1 MPKLVEG
8 LRLLN
13 QADSCVET
21 LVQETGEHVI
31 LTAGELHLE
40 RCLRDLRERFA
51 KIEIQASPPI
61 VPFRETAVHGIE
73 MAAPKTKDAPRG
85 TIHGQVQ
92 GGLVQYTIRARP
104 LPAEVTAFLIAHVGT
119 LKRLA
124 QRERELALGEAA
136 GSATD
141 EVGEDTA
148 TEQSGDGTTQIVT
161 LKAAEF
167 WKQLDA
173 LFARAGKD
181 WQGISSRI
189 WAFGPRRIG
198 PNILV
203 DGLPGSTRSL
213 QHRSQVQKQSSAFG
227 TPARAASPEP
237 EQQAGKLDLPT
248 KLEEDAPTGS
258 SMNCRAFDESIDTA
272 FQLTTLRGPLCN
284 EPMQGMAYFVEKLEV
299 NEQAE
304 GGEARKY
311 STYLSP
317 TSVLTS
323 AYASACPILA
333 SDG

>member
-61 VPFRETAVHGIE
+61 VPFRETAVQAAE
-73 MAAPKTKDAPRG
+73 MAPPKTADAPRG
-85 TIHGQVQ
+85 TISGQVQ

-104 LPAEVTAFLIAHVGT
+104 LPAEITAFLIANAET

-124 QRERELALGEAA
+124 QRERELLSGEATA
-136 GSATD
+136 NGAD
-141 EVGEDTA
+141 DVGEDIS
-148 TEQSGDGTTQIVT
+148 TEQSGDGAAQLVT
-161 LKAAEF
+161 LNPAEF
-167 WKQLDA
+167 WRQLEG
-173 LFARAGKD
+173 LFTKAGKD
-181 WQGISSRI
+181 WQGVSSRI

-203 DGLPGSTRSL
+203 DSLPGGSRSL
-213 QHRSQVQKQSSAFG
+213 EKRSQAQKQSSAYG
-227 TPARAASPEP
+227 TPARAASPDSGSRL
-237 EQQAGKLDLPT
+237 ALPT
-248 KLEEDAPTGS
+248 EIASDAPVDQGI
-258 SMNCRAFDESIDTA
+258 NIRAFDESIDTA

-284 EPMQGMAYFVEKLEV
+284 EPMQGMAYFVERLEV
-299 NEQAE
+299 NEKAE
-304 GGEARKY
+304 GAEACMLK
-311 STYLSP
+311 
-317 TSVLTS
+317 VIS
-323 AYASACPILA
+323 ARRTVC
-333 SDG
+333 

>member
-21 LVQETGEHVI
+21 LIQETGEHVI

-61 VPFRETAVHGIE
+61 VPFRETAVHGAE
-73 MAAPKTKDAPRG
+73 MAPTKTKDAPRG

-92 GGLVQYTIRARP
+92 GGVVQYTIRARP

-141 EVGEDTA
+141 EVGDDTI

-161 LKAAEF
+161 LKPAEF
-167 WKQLDA
+167 WKQLDG
-173 LFARAGKD
+173 LFVKAGKD
-181 WQGISSRI
+181 WQSVSNRI

-203 DGLPGSTRSL
+203 DSLPGSTRSL
-213 QHRSQVQKQSSAFG
+213 QSRSQVQKHSSANG
-227 TPARAASPEP
+227 TPARAASPDPDAHNDTIE
-237 EQQAGKLDLPT
+237 LPT
-248 KLEEDAPTGS
+248 KLESDVSAGATI
-258 SMNCRAFDESIDTA
+258 NVKAFDESIDTA

-284 EPMQGMAYFVEKLEV
+284 EPTQGMAYFVEKLEV
-299 NEQAE
+299 NESVEGAE
-304 GGEARKY
+304 ACQSFSSLVKSEN
-311 STYLSP
+311 
-317 TSVLTS
+317 
-323 AYASACPILA
+323 AS
-333 SDG
+333 